1 MVMRLETVTFDA
13 IDPMALAEFWSDAL
27 GGWQLT
33 SPEDGEVNLDPPV
46 PEGASPL
53 AAYPQLSFV
62 RVDEPEVGRTRIHL
76 DLGTESVEHQE
87 EWASRLRMLGATD
100 CDVGQPVDSP
110 FTVLADPEGNPF
122 CVLDPRP
129 EYAEPGTI
137 ASIVIAAH
145 DAHALRDLYREATG
159 WNLVK
164 DDADWVMFQ
173 RPDGKGPFLDI
184 LTRPTM
190 PAETAK
196 NRVHLDVA
204 PSLDL
209 EQAAVVA
216 RMEAL
221 GARRADVGQQGDESW
236 VVLADQED
244 NEFCILRPRD

>member
-13 IDPMALAEFWSDAL
+13 TDPLALAEFWSDAL
-27 GGWQLT
+27 GWKVVV
-33 SPEDGEVNLDPPV
+33 EDAEEVSLHPPV
-46 PEGASPL
+46 GADDGPL

-62 RVDEPEVGRTRIHL
+62 QDDSPADGRTRVHL

-100 CDVGQPVDSP
+100 CDVGQPDDAP

-190 PAETAK
+190 SSETAK

-204 PSLDL
+204 PSAD
-209 EQAAVVA
+209 EDQAAVVA

-221 GARRADVGQQGDESW
+221 GARRADIGQQGDESW